1 MRTIQA
7 NWQPLPDELPK
18 LRRRRPR
25 GYEEWQALR
34 RWGRLPEQEE
44 LVVGYLLRE
53 AREACGLTQVELAR
67 RIGCS
72 QQAISQ
78 AERWQSNPTVQL
90 LERWAEAV
98 GGRLELSISPGDE
111 DPPPASSPP
120 DGPPEP

>member
-7 NWQPLPDELPK
+7 NWRPLPYELPK

-25 GYEEWQALR
+25 VYEEWQALR

-53 AREACGLTQVELAR
+53 AREGRRLTQMELAR

-78 AERWQSNPTVQL
+78 AERWQSNPTVRL

-98 GGRLELSISPGDE
+98 GGRLELSILPGE
-111 DPPPASSPP
+111 PEPPQESSPADVP
-120 DGPPEP
+120 PGP